1 MGTYGFYTVGKEAVL
16 SYDTGVQIWGLFLKG
31 RMPHFELFMEYCEN
45 CLKKPKHMRKD
56 VWKLVYE
63 FATTVKNIDDVKE
76 NDGWP
81 VFLD

>member
-1 MGTYGFYTVGKEAVL
+1 
-16 SYDTGVQIWGLFLKG
+16 
-31 RMPHFELFMEYCEN
+31 MEYCEN
-45 CLKKPKHMRKD
+45 CVKKPKHVRKD